1 LDLRGA
7 AEQFARLDA
16 GQQRRASADLTL
28 PPFATVIDRR
38 YNICMKAEMDVETNR
53 KALQINLDT
62 QKYGTFAEIGAG
74 QEVARRFFLVGGAAG
89 TIAKTMSAYDMTF
102 SDAIY
107 GPADRYVSRVR
118 LNTMLDHEYNLLV
131 ERLDKKLGNE
141 RTFFV
146 FADTVAAR
154 SFKLH
159 NESHGWLGVR
169 FQTEPRGEPSQI
181 IIHVRM
187 LDEANADQQEALGV
201 IGVNLLYGALY
212 QSQPERLISS
222 LQENLAPG
230 KIQVDLIKFSG
241 PAFANIDNRLM
252 SLQLVSQGL
261 TDAVMFTADGEM
273 VQPAE
278 ILHKKAILIER
289 GSFRPV
295 TYATNDMLEGARR
308 QFLKQSGCS
317 EKDLVVLMEMTLEN
331 LLSEGQLNHADFLQR
346 VDILGALGRTVL
358 ISKFGEYY
366 KLAGYLSRYTNQMI
380 GLVMGVPSL
389 HEIFDEKY
397 YLNLEGG
404 ILEALGRMFKHGLK
418 LYVYPIIDEKTG
430 QLVTAMGTEVAPN
443 LRSLF
448 QYLIDNR
455 YIEEI
460 RDYRKDFLRIY
471 PPAVLAKLKAGDES
485 WEEMVP
491 PEVAQIIKEREFFG
505 YRRAVAA

>member
-1 LDLRGA
+1 
-7 AEQFARLDA
+7 
-16 GQQRRASADLTL
+16 
-28 PPFATVIDRR
+28 
-38 YNICMKAEMDVETNR
+38 MKAEMDVGTNR
-53 KALQINLDT
+53 KALQINLDAK
-62 QKYGTFAEIGAG
+62 KYGTFAEIGAG
-74 QEVARRFFLVGGAAG
+74 QEVARRFFTVGGAAG

-107 GPADRYVSRVR
+107 GPTDRYVSRKR
-118 LNTMLDHEYNLLV
+118 LWTMLDHEYELLV
-131 ERLDKKLGNE
+131 KRLDAKLGGD

-154 SFKLH
+154 SFKQH

-187 LDEANADQQEALGV
+187 LDESNADQQEALGV
-201 IGVNLLYGALY
+201 IGVNLLYGAFY
-212 QSQPERLISS
+212 YSQPEQLISS

-230 KIQVDLIKFSG
+230 RIQVDLIKFSG
-241 PAFANIDNRLM
+241 PSFAKIDNRLIN
-252 SLQLVSQGL
+252 LQLVSQGL
-261 TDAVMFTADGEM
+261 TDTVMFTADGEM
-273 VQPAE
+273 VQPSE

-295 TYATNDMLEGARR
+295 TYATNDMLEGARG
-308 QFLKQSGCS
+308 QFLKESGCS
-317 EKDLVVLMEMTLEN
+317 EEDTVVLMEMTLEN
-331 LLSEGQLNHADFLQR
+331 LLSEGQLNHADFLAR

-366 KLAGYLSRYTNQMI
+366 RLASYLSRYTNRMI

-389 HEIFDEKY
+389 IEILDEKY

-418 LYVYPIIDEKTG
+418 LYVYPVIDETTG
-430 QLVTAMGTEVAPN
+430 AILSATQVHVAPN
-443 LRSLF
+443 LRALF

-460 RDYRKDFLRIY
+460 TDYRKDFLCIY
-471 PPAVLAKLKAGDES
+471 PATVLAKLKAGDKS

-505 YRRAVAA
+505 YRAAVAA

>member
-1 LDLRGA
+1 
-7 AEQFARLDA
+7 
-16 GQQRRASADLTL
+16 
-28 PPFATVIDRR
+28 
-38 YNICMKAEMDVETNR
+38 MKAEMDIGTNR
-53 KALQINLDT
+53 KALQINLDAK
-62 QKYGTFAEIGAG
+62 KYGTFAEIGAG
-74 QEVARRFFLVGGAAG
+74 QEVARRFFTVGGAAG

-107 GPADRYVSRVR
+107 GPTDRYVSRKR
-118 LNTMLDHEYNLLV
+118 LWTMLDHEYDLLV
-131 ERLDKKLGNE
+131 KRLDAKLGGD

-154 SFKLH
+154 SFKQH

-169 FQTEPRGEPSQI
+169 FQTEPRGEPNQI

-187 LDEANADQQEALGV
+187 LDESNADQQEALGV
-201 IGVNLLYGALY
+201 IGVNLLYGAFY
-212 QSQPERLISS
+212 YSQPEQLISS

-230 KIQVDLIKFSG
+230 RIQVDLIKFSG
-241 PAFANIDNRLM
+241 PSFAKIDNRLIN
-252 SLQLVSQGL
+252 LQLVSQGL

-273 VQPAE
+273 VQPSE

-295 TYATNDMLEGARR
+295 TYATNDMLEGARG
-308 QFLKQSGCS
+308 QFLKESGCS
-317 EKDLVVLMEMTLEN
+317 EEDTVVLMEMTLEN
-331 LLSEGQLNHADFLQR
+331 LLSEGQLNHADFLAR

-366 KLAGYLSRYTNQMI
+366 RLASYLSRYTNRMI

-389 HEIFDEKY
+389 IEILDEKY

-418 LYVYPIIDEKTG
+418 LYVYPVIDETTG
-430 QLVTAMGTEVAPN
+430 AILSATQVHVAPN
-443 LRSLF
+443 LRALF

-460 RDYRKDFLRIY
+460 TDYRKDFLCIY
-471 PPAVLAKLKAGDES
+471 PATVLAKLKAGDKS

-505 YRRAVAA
+505 YRAAVAA

>member
-1 LDLRGA
+1 
-7 AEQFARLDA
+7 
-16 GQQRRASADLTL
+16 
-28 PPFATVIDRR
+28 
-38 YNICMKAEMDVETNR
+38 MKPEMDVGTNR
-53 KALQINLDT
+53 KAFQINIDR

-74 QEVARRFFLVGGAAG
+74 QEVARRFFHVGGAAG

-118 LNTMLDHEYNLLV
+118 LNTMLDHEYALLL
-131 ERLDKKLGNE
+131 ERLDKKLGSE
-141 RTFFV
+141 RAFFV

-154 SFKLH
+154 SFKQH

-169 FQTEPRGEPSQI
+169 FQPAPRTEPSQI

-187 LDEANADQQEALGV
+187 LDESNVEQQEALGV
-201 IGVNLLYGALY
+201 VGVNLLYGAFY
-212 QSQPERLISS
+212 HSEPERLISS
-222 LQENLAPG
+222 LQENLAPE

-273 VQPAE
+273 VQPSE
-278 ILHKKAILIER
+278 ILYKKAILIER

-308 QFLKQSGCS
+308 QFLKESDCS
-317 EKDLVVLMEMTLEN
+317 EQDLVVLMEMTLEN
-331 LLSEGQLNHADFLQR
+331 LLSEGQLNHADFLAR

-366 KLAGYLSRYTNQMI
+366 RLAGYLSRYTNRMI

-389 HEIFDEKY
+389 IEILDEKY

-430 QLVTAMGTEVAPN
+430 EIKTGTQVEVAPN
-443 LRSLF
+443 LRSLY

-455 YIEEI
+455 HIEEI
-460 RDYRKDFLRIY
+460 NEYRKDFLRIY

-485 WEEMVP
+485 WEKMVP
-491 PEVAQIIKEREFFG
+491 PEVVQIIKEREFFG
-505 YRRAVAA
+505 YRAAVAA

>member
-1 LDLRGA
+1 
-7 AEQFARLDA
+7 
-16 GQQRRASADLTL
+16 
-28 PPFATVIDRR
+28 
-38 YNICMKAEMDVETNR
+38 MKAEMDVETNR
-53 KALQINLDT
+53 KALQINLDA

-131 ERLDKKLGNE
+131 ERLDKKLGSE

-154 SFKLH
+154 SFKQH

-169 FQTEPRGEPSQI
+169 FQTQPRGEPSQI

-201 IGVNLLYGALY
+201 IGVNLLYGTFY
-212 QSQPERLISS
+212 QSQPERVISS
-222 LQENLAPG
+222 LQQNLAPG
-230 KIQVDLIKFSG
+230 RMQIDLIKFSG

-252 SLQLVSQGL
+252 NLQLVSQGL

-273 VQPAE
+273 VQASE

-317 EKDLVVLMEMTLEN
+317 EKELVVLMEMTLEN

-366 KLAGYLSRYTNQMI
+366 RLAGYLSRYTNKMI
-380 GLVMGVPSL
+380 GIVMGVPSL

-418 LYVYPIIDEKTG
+418 LYVYPMINEKTD
-430 QLVTAMGTEVAPN
+430 QLVTATQTEVAPN

-460 RDYRKDFLRIY
+460 TDYQKDFLRIY
-471 PPAVLAKLKAGDES
+471 PAKVLAKLKAGDES
-485 WEEMVP
+485 WEKMVP

-505 YRRAVAA
+505 YRAAVAA

>member
-1 LDLRGA
+1 
-7 AEQFARLDA
+7 
-16 GQQRRASADLTL
+16 
-28 PPFATVIDRR
+28 
-38 YNICMKAEMDVETNR
+38 MKAEMDVGTNR
-53 KALQINLDT
+53 KAFQINLDR

-107 GPADRYVSRVR
+107 GPTDRYVSRLR
-118 LNTMLDHEYNLLV
+118 LQTMLDHEYDLLI
-131 ERLDKKLGNE
+131 ERLERKQGNE
-141 RTFFV
+141 KTFFV

-154 SFKLH
+154 SFKEH

-169 FQTEPRGEPSQI
+169 FQSEPRGEPSQI

-187 LDEANADQQEALGV
+187 LDEANVDQQEALGV

-212 QSQPERLISS
+212 QPQPERLISS

-230 KIQVDLIKFSG
+230 RMQVDLIKFSG
-241 PAFANIDNRLM
+241 PAFADIDNRLM

-273 VQPAE
+273 VQPSE
-278 ILHKKAILIER
+278 ILYKNAILIER

-308 QFLKQSGCS
+308 QFLK
-317 EKDLVVLMEMTLEN
+317 ETAVPEEDLVVLMEMTLEN
-331 LLSEGQLNHADFLQR
+331 LLSEGQLNHADFLAR

-366 KLAGYLSRYTNQMI
+366 KLAGYLSRYTNRKI

-389 HEIFDEKY
+389 LEILDEKY

-404 ILEALGRMFKHGLK
+404 ILEALGRMFKQGLK
-418 LYVYPIIDEKTG
+418 LYVYPIIDEKSG
-430 QLVTAMGTEVAPN
+430 KLITATQAEVAPN

-455 YIEEI
+455 YIDEI
-460 RDYRKDFLRIY
+460 RDYRKDFLSIY
-471 PPAVLAKLKAGDES
+471 PPAVLAKLKSGDKT
-485 WEEMVP
+485 WEDMVP